1 MSEAEDLKIK
11 PEDLQPPKMVAIKDI
26 KPYERN
32 PRYISSTDFEKLKRS
47 LQEDP
52 EMLALRPLILSR
64 KDGKTIIAGNQ
75 RYHAAKALGWTSIP
89 ATVSKMSDE
98 KERRFI
104 IKDNVSNG
112 DWEYEILMQDYTKD
126 ELDDWGWE
134 DDREDPEEDLGDY
147 EEDEKEIIE
156 DLPPDVEPNPVSKPG
171 EVYRLGEHV
180 LVCGSSTDE
189 ALLDQAM
196 KLVDIPGDDDPRISM
211 IFTDPPY
218 GVDYKSQAHGSIKND
233 ALGRSGT
240 YQLHVDAF
248 SNAAR
253 YTKRTAAIYVWH
265 ASRYQRDIEDALE
278 AAGIVVK
285 QQLIWS
291 KGFNLGRDDHHWA
304 HEPCFYCHFKDGRAA
319 WYGGR
324 NKRTVL
330 DYSVKEMNALPKE
343 QLVKMLKAIQ
353 NESTVWAIQK
363 DSVATY
369 LHPTQKPVELSARA
383 MANSSRAGELVADFF
398 AGSGS
403 TLIGAEQMGRHCLAF
418 ELDPKFADV
427 IRRRWYRFTKGLL
440 KDEDDTGWEE
450 ATPVINKEA

>member
-1 MSEAEDLKIK
+1 M
-11 PEDLQPPKMVAIKDI
+11 
-26 KPYERN
+26 
-32 PRYISSTDFEKLKRS
+32 RYVK
-47 LQEDP
+47 
-52 EMLALRPLILSR
+52 
-64 KDGKTIIAGNQ
+64 
-75 RYHAAKALGWTSIP
+75 
-89 ATVSKMSDE
+89 
-98 KERRFI
+98 
-104 IKDNVSNG
+104 
-112 DWEYEILMQDYTKD
+112 
-126 ELDDWGWE
+126 
-134 DDREDPEEDLGDY
+134 
-147 EEDEKEIIE
+147 
-156 DLPPDVEPNPVSKPG
+156 
-171 EVYRLGEHV
+171 
-180 LVCGSSTDE
+180 
-189 ALLDQAM
+189 
-196 KLVDIPGDDDPRISM
+196 IPGDDDPRISM

-253 YTKRTAAIYVWH
+253 YTKHTAAIYVWH

-330 DYSVKEMNALPKE
+330 DYTAKDINQLPKE
-343 QLVKMLKAIQ
+343 QLVKLFKAMQ
-353 NESTVWAIQK
+353 KESTVWAIQK

-427 IRRRWYRFTKGLL
+427 IRRRWYRFTQGLL
-440 KDEDDTGWEE
+440 KDDDDTGWEE
-450 ATPVINKEA
+450 ATPVINKGNAR